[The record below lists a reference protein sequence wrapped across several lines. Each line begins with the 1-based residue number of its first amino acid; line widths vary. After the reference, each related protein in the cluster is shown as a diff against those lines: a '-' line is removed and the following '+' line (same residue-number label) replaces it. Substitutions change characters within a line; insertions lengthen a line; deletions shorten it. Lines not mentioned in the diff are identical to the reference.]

1 MPIYEYRCPACG
13 TRFEV
18 LHLEKVTGEA
28 EKCPHCHAPH
38 TRRVMSRFATTGSK
52 SAADDPLLK
61 ELPEDLRRELPEE
74 LRGGI
79 PDEMREEVEAA
90 GGLEAL
96 AQGAGEDEM
105 MDGPYGGM
113 GGGPYGG
120 MGMDD

>member
-1 MPIYEYRCPACG
+1 MPIYEYRCLACG

-18 LHLEKVTGEA
+18 LHLEKVTGETA
-28 EKCPHCHAPH
+28 ECPHCKEPHAI
-38 TRRVMSRFATTGSK
+38 RVMSRFATMGSK
-52 SAADDPLLK
+52 SAANDPLLK
-61 ELPEDLRRELPEE
+61 NLPEDLRRELPEE

-96 AQGAGEDEM
+96 AEGGGEEG
-105 MDGPYGGM
+105 MDDPYGSM
-113 GGGPYGG
+113 GGGSYGG

>member
-1 MPIYEYRCPACG
+1 MPIYEYCCPACG

-18 LHLEKVTGEA
+18 LHLERVTGDSA
-28 EKCPHCHAPH
+28 ECPRCHSPH
-38 TRRVMSRFATTGSK
+38 SRRVMSRFATMGSK
-52 SAADDPLLK
+52 SAANDPLLK
-61 ELPEDLRRELPEE
+61 NLPEDLRRELPEE

-96 AQGAGEDEM
+96 AEGGGEEG
-105 MDGPYGGM
+105 MDDPYGSM

-120 MGMDD
+120 MSMDD